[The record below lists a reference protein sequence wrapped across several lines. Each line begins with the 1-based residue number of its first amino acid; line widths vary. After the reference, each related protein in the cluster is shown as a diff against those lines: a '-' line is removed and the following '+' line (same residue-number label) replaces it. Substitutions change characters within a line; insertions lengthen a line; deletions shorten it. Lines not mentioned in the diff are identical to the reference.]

1 MIDAF
6 SKMPFGFWT
15 AVFFAFGCVV
25 GSFLNVCIHRMPL
38 GESVI
43 SPSSHCPHCKY
54 SIPWYLNIPLVTW
67 LWLHGRCA
75 NCRQPISARYFL
87 VELLTGLVFSACW
100 LAYGHMSAFAAIS
113 CCVILAG
120 MIVATFID
128 VAHLII
134 PDEITFGGMVVG
146 FLFSIVAPSTHWEV
160 LHRRFMTHPVQA
172 MRDSLLGIAVGAGV
186 VYSIVRLGKLI
197 FGRYKITLPEDTK
210 IYFGETSVTLPDEV
224 LQYEDVF
231 YRRSDAII
239 FQARRVELVDRCYC
253 NVNVKLQPHRLQIG
267 GESIEPEKAP
277 FMEVVTGEM
286 TLPREAMGL
295 GDVKFMGAIGA
306 FLGWPATLFS
316 LGVSAIIGSIINI
329 GLILVGKRDWSSR
342 LPYGP
347 YIALA
352 AAVWI
357 FGGYKLIGWLF

>member
-1 MIDAF
+1 
-6 SKMPFGFWT
+6 
-15 AVFFAFGCVV
+15 
-25 GSFLNVCIHRMPL
+25 
-38 GESVI
+38 
-43 SPSSHCPHCKY
+43 
-54 SIPWYLNIPLVTW
+54 
-67 LWLHGRCA
+67 
-75 NCRQPISARYFL
+75 
-87 VELLTGLVFSACW
+87 
-100 LAYGHMSAFAAIS
+100 
-113 CCVILAG
+113 
-120 MIVATFID
+120 
-128 VAHLII
+128 
-134 PDEITFGGMVVG
+134 
-146 FLFSIVAPSTHWEV
+146 
-160 LHRRFMTHPVQA
+160 MTHPVQA